1 MIQVKKSAQ
10 DLLQNF
16 KKTRSPS
23 VGESI
28 PGESEQI
35 KTFRAI
41 MPALSEGK
49 KGSEPTCAQICSTK

>member
-23 VGESI
+23 LGESI
-28 PGESEQI
+28 PGEQI
-35 KTFRAI
+35 KDFRAI
-41 MPALSEGK
+41 MPAL
-49 KGSEPTCAQICSTK
+49 

>member
-23 VGESI
+23 LGESI
-28 PGESEQI
+28 PGEQI
-35 KTFRAI
+35 KAFRAI